1 MNITRKVE
9 VVSHKAEWK
18 ALFLEESEKLKEVFG
33 DEIINIYH
41 IGSTSIPT
49 IYAKP
54 LIDIMVEVADIE
66 RIDRYNEQ
74 MKQLNYE
81 ALGEYGIPKRRFFTK
96 GGDNRTHHVH
106 IFETGDAEIERHLT
120 FRDYMIAHPQE
131 AQSYSLL
138 KQELA
143 KKFPEN
149 MDGYIKGKDSF
160 IKNIDR
166 KAVKWRK
173 GETE

>member
-1 MNITRKVE
+1 MRTVE

-18 ALFLEESEKLKEVFG
+18 ALFLEESKNLKELFG
-33 DEIINIYH
+33 EEIINIYH

-74 MKQLNYE
+74 MKQLHYE

-131 AQSYSLL
+131 AQEYSQL

-149 MDGYIKGKDSF
+149 MDGYIEGKDSF

-166 KAVKWRK
+166 KAAKWRK

>member
-1 MNITRKVE
+1 MRKVE
-9 VVSHKAEWK
+9 VVPHRVEWK
-18 ALFLEESEKLKEVFG
+18 ELFLKESEKIKEVFG

-41 IGSTSIPT
+41 IGSTSIPI

-54 LIDIMVEVADIE
+54 LIDIMVEVVDIE
-66 RIDRYNEQ
+66 RIDDYNGQ

-81 ALGEYGIPKRRFFTK
+81 VLGEYGIPKRRFFTK

-131 AQSYSLL
+131 AQSYSQL
-138 KQELA
+138 KQDLA
-143 KKFPEN
+143 NKFPEN
-149 MDGYIKGKDSF
+149 MDGYIEGKDSF

-166 KAVKWRK
+166 KAAEWRK
-173 GETE
+173 GETK